1 MLCMMVSKL
10 GLSSEEEGGGVVV
23 YTTWIWSH
31 FHSNVSAKEITSLFW
46 CSTICHPVGYNVA
59 RES

>member
-23 YTTWIWSH
+23 YTTWP
-31 FHSNVSAKEITSLFW
+31 TSIATL
-46 CSTICHPVGYNVA
+46 A
-59 RES
+59 LKK